1 MNEVLLLGLSYLYI
15 FAFILLAGWM
25 VGPGRVDP
33 RTSRKVVHIGVSH
46 WWLIL
51 MYGLHTPWIAL
62 AGPISFVFLNLLS
75 LRVKLFK
82 GMEAEPGSRNFG
94 TVYFPISLVVLVL
107 LVNAKIIEPWEGGV
121 GMLIMGWGDGLAALV
136 GVRAKGGVFQIFG
149 STKSLRGSLAMLAAS
164 FVVALVFLSFFQEE
178 LEPMSLLARA
188 AAIASFATLVELLT
202 PFGLD
207 NLTVPMLTALFVHV
221 VIVRPDSPDTLVYA
235 FLGAFVLNVIV
246 ASAALGVRAVAP
258 SGAIAGVAVGTALL
272 AVGGMPAYSLLMA
285 FFLSSTVIGRITRRG
300 RPDSG
305 IEEKGDRR
313 DSFQVLANCGTA
325 TASLV
330 LYPVLGS
337 PGFLVAFAAGFAAA
351 NADTWASEI
360 GILNSK
366 PPRHVFS
373 WKEIPAG
380 TSGGVSPLGTIA
392 AVFGS
397 ALIALVFLYGFGP
410 SFNPLNGSLTR
421 VGVLVLVGG
430 ITGSLVDSALGAGL
444 QAQYRC
450 SQSGKTTERPKTA
463 GVANPLIRGVRWMN
477 NDAVNFLA
485 ASTAACA
492 TGLLFSLLQG

>member
-15 FAFILLAGWM
+15 FAFIVLAG
-25 VGPGRVDP
+25 VLAGPGKVDP
-33 RTSRKVVHIGVSH
+33 RTTRKIVHIGVSH
-46 WWLIL
+46 WWLML
-51 MYGLHTPWIAL
+51 MYGLHTPWVTL
-62 AGPISFVFLNLLS
+62 MGPVSFVVLNLIS

-107 LVNAKIIEPWEGGV
+107 AVNAKLIEPWEGGV

-136 GVRAKGGVFQIFG
+136 GVRARGGVFHIFG
-149 STKSLRGSLAMLAAS
+149 STKSVNGSVAMLGAS
-164 FVVALVFLSFFQEE
+164 FVVALAFLAFFQPEVSA
-178 LEPMSLLARA
+178 LSLLARA
-188 AAIASFATLVELLT
+188 AAIACFATLVELLT
-202 PFGLD
+202 PLGLD
-207 NLTVPMLTALFVHV
+207 NLTVPLLTTLFVHV
-221 VIVRPDSPDTLVYA
+221 VLVRPAHPDALAFA
-235 FLGAFVLNVIV
+235 FLGALGFNLLV
-246 ASAALGVRAVAP
+246 AGAALRARAVAP
-258 SGAIAGVAVGTALL
+258 SGAIAGTAVGSALL

-285 FFLSSTVIGRITRRG
+285 FFLSSTVIGRLTRRG

-330 LYPVLGS
+330 LYPLFGT

-360 GILNSK
+360 GILNST
-366 PPRHVFS
+366 PPRHLFT

-380 TSGGVSPLGTIA
+380 TSGGVSPLGTLA
-392 AVFGS
+392 AVLGS
-397 ALIALVFLYGFGP
+397 TLISVLFVMVFARALP
-410 SFNPLNGSLTR
+410 GSLTSI
-421 VGVLVLVGG
+421 GALVLVGG
-430 ITGSLVDSALGAGL
+430 VTGSLVDSALGAGL

-450 SQSGKTTERPKTA
+450 SQSGRTTERPKTA
-463 GVANPLIRGVRWMN
+463 GVDNTLIRGFRLMN

-485 ASTAACA
+485 ASTAAGA
-492 TGLLFSLLQG
+492 TGLVFTLLQ